1 MKKLMSSVEYV
12 EMEPGW
18 IERGFKS
25 ADEDIKKWPQW
36 MKREAGLL
44 DEEDDK
50 RRTRRARSRH
60 N

>member
-1 MKKLMSSVEYV
+1 MKHRCKKWDYSVEYV

-25 ADEDIKKWPQW
+25 AEEDIKKWPKW

-44 DEEDDK
+44 DEEDEK
-50 RRTRRARSRH
+50 RR
-60 N
+60 